1 MKPARAF
8 FFLFSV
14 LSLFILLSWLIN
26 DLRKP
31 VIVPAHPEIADLSPP
46 PAPAMSDSSQTVVP
60 ARQDSTVEQNGKS
73 PLPEHTDGFLF
84 SADDTV
90 RLQPFRKKLKD
101 LQHEQQPVRVLYFG
115 DSQIEGDRITA
126 TLRDQFQGR
135 FGGAGPGLIA
145 ADKYYHTGHQ
155 LIMNRSDNWKLADF
169 MDREELN
176 PSLLFRH
183 ARLTAGDG
191 EGWFR
196 INRLKFSKSKPD
208 FSVLKL
214 FFLSTGLCHI
224 NIEAD
229 GVPTDTVISN
239 TPNQLQCI
247 RIPFQQTPNDLRIRF
262 SPSDSLTVTSLS
274 LESPTG
280 LLVDNISLRG
290 LSYPTFTRSDRQAL
304 KNMLDEMNPGLF
316 ILHFGVNLVPWPSE
330 DYALFRRSFT
340 RQIRFLKEH
349 CPSAPILII
358 GVSDMSQRVEGA
370 FVSYPNIQQIKQLQH
385 EIAAETHCVFFDL
398 EAYMGGPGSMV
409 DWVTA
414 QPPLARTDYTHFTG
428 EGAKK
433 IGLEL
438 ARLLLEE
445 REQEQEQHTTTW
457 NSR

>member
-31 VIVPAHPEIADLSPP
+31 VSVPAVPEIADLS
-46 PAPAMSDSSQTVVP
+46 PAPAMSDSSPSVLP
-60 ARQDSTVEQNGKS
+60 ARQDSTDEQNGKS

-126 TLRDQFQGR
+126 TLRNQFQGR

-169 MDREELN
+169 MDRKEPN
-176 PSLLFRH
+176 PSLLFRN
-183 ARLTAGDG
+183 AKLTAGDG

-196 INRLKFSKSKPD
+196 INRLKFSKPKPD

-214 FFLSTGLCHI
+214 FLLSTGPCHI

-229 GVPTDTVISN
+229 GVLTDTLISTN
-239 TPNQLQCI
+239 LNHLQCI
-247 RIPFQQTPNDLRIRF
+247 QIPFQQTPNNLRIHF
-262 SPSDSLTVTSLS
+262 LPSDSLTVTSLS
-274 LESPTG
+274 LESPAG

-304 KNMLDEMNPGLF
+304 KNMLDEMNPSLF
-316 ILHFGVNLVPWPSE
+316 ILHFGVNLVPWPSN

-385 EIAAETHCVFFDL
+385 EIAIETHCAFFDL

-428 EGAKK
+428 EGAEK

-438 ARLLLEE
+438 TRLLLD
-445 REQEQEQHTTTW
+445 EQEQVQNTTTW